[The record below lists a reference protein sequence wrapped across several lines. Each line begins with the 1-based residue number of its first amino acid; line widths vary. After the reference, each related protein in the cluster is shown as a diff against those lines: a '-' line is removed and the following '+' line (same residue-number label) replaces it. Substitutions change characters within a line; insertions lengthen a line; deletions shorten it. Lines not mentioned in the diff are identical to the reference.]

1 MAKKVV
7 ATLKSTSG
15 IKYAKLIRAKKSKK
29 TAQNRDYGN

>member
-29 TAQNRDYGN
+29 TGAYNFK